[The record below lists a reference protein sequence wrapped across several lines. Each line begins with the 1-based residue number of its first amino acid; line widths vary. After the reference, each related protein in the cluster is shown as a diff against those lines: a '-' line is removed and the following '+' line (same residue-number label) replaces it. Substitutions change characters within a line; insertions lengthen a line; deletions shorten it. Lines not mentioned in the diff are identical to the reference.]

1 MGLFDTWKKQWDE
14 AGRLTPQDLQK
25 KYLTDFEK
33 GQVNKANDL
42 AQGLVLSVLEL
53 GKKAGLTNQETLD
66 KFNQKIKTQP
76 EKLSYDNKI
85 LGAAGE
91 IVGELTIAAP
101 ASTMGWF
108 GAGGKV
114 AQIYKQG
121 LFGGAWE
128 YLTNP
133 TKVGQER
140 SDEALKSG
148 AIAAGATAVLGA
160 VGRPIEKITNFD
172 FKENIQAVRDAA
184 NLMGV
189 SPKLIGDFTGR
200 DATRAAETLSK
211 SRGGGALP
219 RLKEN
224 VNELSSAAGNIE
236 NMFTKGTVYSG
247 EAGKNITKAVQ
258 ANYKEATTEGNRLY
272 GVLDRV
278 AQQNNLTKL
287 NPTETRATL
296 QNVLSDYSDLFK
308 TLERPA
314 LEAKLGAMSGKVSA
328 QEVKQ
333 QAGLV
338 VNESG
343 IPFIPEIKGLAEF
356 TFKDIR
362 STREALTDALQAAKS
377 SNKLGSTETNKIREV
392 IEAMDRDIEN
402 WGTSASQNSNVA
414 GAWQKARDWWRG
426 NVVPLRDADLAIAMI
441 RDPNSGEMKAD
452 ISKLVGRIVS
462 SESAGQEGAK
472 RAAMMVSRVLPDDVK
487 QDVTAAV
494 FNTARKEATDAA
506 GNFDPLKFASFLQ
519 TRKQNLQPFVDE
531 SLDTMLNKFSF
542 LSNQM
547 TRSGSTAS
555 QSLDEAGTTALRVAA
570 ANVVGGPTGAAIAA
584 VPVNRLLEALSR
596 AAFDTTAGRAIM
608 LSAKSIDDLRPLMT
622 GGVLSQESEAQEG
635 VSAPAKPE
643 YQIPPDLMEEKPP
656 INQYKLPP
664 EFRQEAEDKISG
676 LIDEEAKRLGIDEH
690 ASILK
695 NMARQESGFNQA
707 VISPKGA
714 IGVMQLMPGTAKDI
728 GVNPEDME
736 DNVRGG
742 VRYWEQMLRRFNN
755 DPTLATAA
763 YNAGPQRIIDAGYT
777 LPNIPETRNYVA
789 NVMQVPEQ

>member
-42 AQGLVLSVLEL
+42 AQGLVLSVLDL
-53 GKKAGLTNQETLD
+53 GKKAGLTSQETLD
-66 KFNQKIKTQP
+66 RFNQKIKSQP

-128 YLTNP
+128 YFTNP

-140 SDEALKSG
+140 TDEALKSG
-148 AIAAGATAVLGA
+148 AITAGATAVLGA

-184 NLMGV
+184 NLLGV

-200 DATRAAETLSK
+200 DATRAAEALSK

-224 VNELSSAAGNIE
+224 VNELSGAAGNIE

-247 EAGKNITKAVQ
+247 EAGKNIVKAVQ

-278 AQQNNLTKL
+278 AEQNNLTKL

-296 QNVLSDYSDLFK
+296 QEVLSDYSDLFK
-308 TLERPA
+308 TLERPS
-314 LEAKLGAMSGKVSA
+314 LEAKLGMMSGKISDVGA
-328 QEVKQ
+328 D
-333 QAGLV
+333 
-338 VNESG
+338 
-343 IPFIPEIKGLAEF
+343 F
-356 TFKDIR
+356 TFKEIR
-362 STREALTDALQAAKS
+362 KTREALTDALQAAKS
-377 SNKLGSTETNKIREV
+377 ANKLGSSETNKIREV
-392 IEAMDRDIEN
+392 LDAMDRDIEN

-462 SESAGQEGAK
+462 AESTGQEGAK

-531 SLDTMLNKFSF
+531 NLDTMLNKFSF

-547 TRSGSTAS
+547 TREGAS
-555 QSLDEAGTTALRVAA
+555 AAQSLDEAGMTALRVAA
-570 ANVVGGPTGAAIAA
+570 GSTIGGPAGAAIAA
-584 VPVNRLLEALSR
+584 VPANRLLEAISR

-608 LSAKSIDDLRPLMT
+608 LSAKSLDDLRPLVT

-643 YQIPPDLMEEKPP
+643 YQIPPDLMQEKPQM
-656 INQYKLPP
+656 NQYQLPP
-664 EFRQEAEDKISG
+664 EFRQEATDKISG
-676 LIDEEAKRLGIDEH
+676 LIDEEANRLGIGEY
-690 ASILK
+690 ASVLK

-707 VISPKGA
+707 AISPKGA

-736 DNVRGG
+736 ENVRGG
-742 VRYWEQMLRRFNN
+742 VRYWEQMFRRFNN

-777 LPNIPETRNYVA
+777 IPNIPETRNYVA
-789 NVMQVPEQ
+789 NVMRVD

>member
-33 GQVNKANDL
+33 GQVNKASDI

-66 KFNQKIKTQP
+66 RFNQKIKSQP
-76 EKLSYDNKI
+76 EKLNYDNKI

-140 SDEALKSG
+140 TDEALKSG
-148 AIAAGATAVLGA
+148 AITAGATAVLGV

-172 FKENIQAVRDAA
+172 FKENIQTVRDAA
-184 NLMGV
+184 NLLGV

-247 EAGKNITKAVQ
+247 EAGKNIVKAVQ

-278 AQQNNLTKL
+278 AEQNNLTKL

-314 LEAKLGAMSGKVSA
+314 LEAKLGSMSGKVSA

-462 SESAGQEGAK
+462 AESTGQEGAK

-531 SLDTMLNKFSF
+531 NLDTMLNKFSF

-547 TRSGSTAS
+547 TRGGSTAS

-570 ANVVGGPTGAAIAA
+570 GNVVGGPAGAALAA

-596 AAFDTTAGRAIM
+596 AAFDTTAGRSIM
-608 LSAKSIDDLRPLMT
+608 LSAKSLDDLRPLVT
-622 GGVLSQESEAQEG
+622 GGILSKESEAQEG
-635 VSAPAKPE
+635 VSTPAKPE
-643 YQIPPDLMEEKPP
+643 YQIPPEFIQEKPP
-656 INQYKLPP
+656 TNQYQLPP

-676 LIDEEAKRLGIDEH
+676 LIDEETKRLGIDKY

-707 VISPKGA
+707 AISPKGA
-714 IGVMQLMPGTAKDI
+714 VGVMQLMPGTAKDI

-789 NVMQVPEQ
+789 NVMQETGQ